1 MFDIVKKFNS
11 CVRLDSNDIA
21 FTYHETFDN
30 FMVFNKQEMHTQ
42 MKQWRDLLKSGD
54 IYILEENNK
63 TFTINGVSYY
73 CIIIQGCEVTMS
85 KCGLL
90 FDECYLVDGF
100 YQLDDGFFYMFRTK
114 ETRDTVFNWLIKYCQ
129 IKCSD
134 DDTYGECNIC
144 FEEGGS
150 LVTRCCNKDI
160 CSECVK
166 NKRKSSCPFCRKE
179 Y

>member
-1 MFDIVKKFNS
+1 MFSRTDIVKKFNS
-11 CVRLDSNDIA
+11 CVRLDSNDIG
-21 FTYHETFDN
+21 FSYHENLDN

-42 MKQWRDLLKSGD
+42 MKEWRDLLKSGD

-63 TFTINGVSYY
+63 TLTINGASYY
-73 CIIIQGCEVTMS
+73 CIIIQGCGVYMS

-90 FDECYLVDGF
+90 FDECYLVDG
-100 YQLDDGFFYMFRTK
+100 LFYMFRTK

-134 DDTYGECNIC
+134 SYGECNIC
-144 FEEGGS
+144 FEETE
-150 LVTRCCNKDI
+150 LLATKCCSKDI
-160 CSECVK
+160 CRECVK